1 LLYDTCTAAL
11 AWRSPGSSPS
21 RNRLGGGLERD
32 RVSSERQ
39 PERGAGRE
47 RQALAAACRA
57 RGWRP
62 LELVEDA
69 GLAAHERSRAG
80 VEQALRVLER
90 GEANALVA
98 AKSERL
104 CQALG
109 ELAALL
115 ASAQRQGW
123 ALVALD
129 CALETTT
136 PAAEASASVLATFAH
151 CERRSVSERTRAALA
166 LARAQGVRLGR
177 PPQMSPHAIE
187 RIRRERAAGRS
198 LAAIADGLNADRIPT
213 AQGGRRWYP
222 GTVRYTLK
230 RTR

>member
-1 LLYDTCTAAL
+1 M
-11 AWRSPGSSPS
+11 SG
-21 RNRLGGGLERD
+21 ER
-32 RVSSERQ
+32 R

-62 LELVEDA
+62 LELLADA
-69 GLAAHERSRAG
+69 GLAAHERNRPG

-98 AKSERL
+98 AKRERL
-104 CQALG
+104 SQALG

-115 ASAQRQGW
+115 ASAQQQGW

-129 CALETTT
+129 CALETTP

-151 CERRSVSERTRAALA
+151 CERRSISERTRAALA

-177 PPQMSPHAIE
+177 PPTMSPYAIE

-198 LAAIADGLNADRIPT
+198 LAAIANGLNADRIPT

-222 GTVRYTLK
+222 ATVRYTLK
-230 RTR
+230 RTG